1 MVLLYDIFTY
11 YPVLLILH
19 FVLTLHYNL
28 GIQWKKI
35 SLKICNIIYSLP
47 PVAYRVSHV
56 LFTFF
61 VFACVWWCPTHIV
74 LCFCFV
80 CLRLVASFDNIP
92 LVFSNVYFDWANL
105 VKVNSKTRSIH
116 YYIAGSIPL
125 LMSNM
130 INLVHLI
137 IKQTYSVRNSKDRHY
152 NVIC

>member
-61 VFACVWWCPTHIV
+61 VFVCVWWRPQHI
-74 LCFCFV
+74 LLYFCFV
-80 CLRLVASFDNIP
+80 CLRLVYTLLPVLIAPS
-92 LVFSNVYFDWANL
+92 VFSNVYFDWVNL

-116 YYIAGSIPL
+116 YYIDGSIPL
-125 LMSNM
+125 QMD
-130 INLVHLI
+130 
-137 IKQTYSVRNSKDRHY
+137 Y
-152 NVIC
+152 